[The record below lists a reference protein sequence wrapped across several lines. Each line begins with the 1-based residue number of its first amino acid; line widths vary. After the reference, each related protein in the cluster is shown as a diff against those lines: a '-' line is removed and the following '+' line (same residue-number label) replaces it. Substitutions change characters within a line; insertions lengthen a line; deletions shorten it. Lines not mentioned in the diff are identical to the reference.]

1 MVTNAIRLSEEIMK
15 AAITYATINSRS
27 VPKQIEHW
35 AKIGKTAE
43 ENPDLPYEFI
53 KDVLEAKAEMEN
65 GDVSV
70 FEGNM
75 LTFVAIGSHENFYRD
90 LG

>member
-1 MVTNAIRLSEEIMK
+1 MVANAVRLSEEIMK
-15 AAITYATINSRS
+15 AAIASAPVNSRS

-35 AKIGKTAE
+35 AKIGKIAE

-53 KDVLEAKAEMEN
+53 KGALEARSEMEH

-70 FEGNM
+70 FE
-75 LTFVAIGSHENFYRD
+75 YRKK
-90 LG
+90 